1 MSGGGGKGGSNTS
14 AQSIPDWVQ
23 GPAQDN
29 LAKAKLAGEIGYM
42 PYYGPEVAGLSP
54 MQQQGMQRTQDALSA
69 YGLAPQGSQYQSSLP
84 EQTTMGGVSG
94 YGSGNLFDAAVAEL
108 GRRNPEMAA
117 RYASAMSPI
126 VRPPPPQSQLMQGLL
141 NNMTGIVSGGVFSGF
156 GDPSANDSGNFGSGM
171 GAPGAGT
178 AAGATS
184 GNSEGSGG
192 RADGSDT
199 AGGY

>member
-54 MQQQGMQRTQDALSA
+54 MQTQGMQRTQDAMAA
-69 YGLAPQGSQYQSSLP
+69 YGMAPQNSQYQSSLP

-108 GRRNPEMAA
+108 ALRNPEMAA
-117 RYASAMSPI
+117 RYASAMAPV
-126 VRPPPPQSQLMQGLL
+126 VRPQPPAPVQAPAGIL
-141 NNMTGIVSGGVFSGF
+141 NNIGGYGENGAGQFTGF
-156 GDPSANDSGNFGSGM
+156 GGFDSNGGFAPS
-171 GAPGAGT
+171 
-178 AAGATS
+178 
-184 GNSEGSGG
+184 
-192 RADGSDT
+192 T
-199 AGGY
+199 AGEM

>member
-54 MQQQGMQRTQDALSA
+54 MQTQGMQRTQDALSA
-69 YGLAPQGSQYQSSLP
+69 YGMAPQGSQYQSSLP
-84 EQTTMGGVSG
+84 EQTSMGGVSG

-117 RYASAMSPI
+117 RYASAMAPV
-126 VRPPPPQSQLMQGLL
+126 VRPPPPPPAPVGLL
-141 NNMTGIVSGGVFSGF
+141 GNMGGSDGGGGYDFGGGGFTGADSNGGF
-156 GDPSANDSGNFGSGM
+156 GPS
-171 GAPGAGT
+171 
-178 AAGATS
+178 
-184 GNSEGSGG
+184 
-192 RADGSDT
+192 T
-199 AGGY
+199 AGEL

>member
-54 MQQQGMQRTQDALSA
+54 MQTQGMQRTQDAMAA
-69 YGLAPQGSQYQSSLP
+69 YGMAPQGSQYQSSLP

-108 GRRNPEMAA
+108 AMRNPEMAA
-117 RYASAMSPI
+117 RYASAMAPI
-126 VRPPPPQSQLMQGLL
+126 VRPPPPPVQAPV
-141 NNMTGIVSGGVFSGF
+141 GILGNVGGGDGF
-156 GDPSANDSGNFGSGM
+156 G
-171 GAPGAGT
+171 
-178 AAGATS
+178 
-184 GNSEGSGG
+184 GG
-192 RADGSDT
+192 
-199 AGGY
+199 GGYNYSGTGNYGSSNPTGDGPI

>member
-29 LAKAKLAGEIGYM
+29 LAKAKLAGEIGFM

-54 MQQQGMQRTQDALSA
+54 MQTQGMQRTQDALSA

-84 EQTTMGGVSG
+84 EQTSMGGVSG

-108 GRRNPEMAA
+108 GRRNPELAA
-117 RYASAMSPI
+117 RYASAMAPV
-126 VRPPPPQSQLMQGLL
+126 VRPPPPPAPVGILG
-141 NNMTGIVSGGVFSGF
+141 NMGGGG
-156 GDPSANDSGNFGSGM
+156 GDGY
-171 GAPGAGT
+171 
-178 AAGATS
+178 S
-184 GNSEGSGG
+184 GNSSFGTGVGGGAGYGGANGFGGNAAGNGFGLGSNGV
-192 RADGSDT
+192 D
-199 AGGY
+199 

>member
-54 MQQQGMQRTQDALSA
+54 MQTQGMQRTQDALSA

-84 EQTTMGGVSG
+84 EQTSMGGVSG

-117 RYASAMSPI
+117 RYASAMAPV
-126 VRPPPPQSQLMQGLL
+126 VRPPPPPVQAPV
-141 NNMTGIVSGGVFSGF
+141 GILGNVGGGDGF
-156 GDPSANDSGNFGSGM
+156 DGGGRYTDGGNGVGVN
-171 GAPGAGT
+171 GGPI
-178 AAGATS
+178 
-184 GNSEGSGG
+184 GSGG
-192 RADGSDT
+192 GNA
-199 AGGY
+199 AGGYSYGGW

>member
-54 MQQQGMQRTQDALSA
+54 MQQQGMQRTQDAMAA
-69 YGLAPQGSQYQSSLP
+69 YGMAPQGSQYQSSLP

-108 GRRNPEMAA
+108 AMRNPEMAA
-117 RYASAMSPI
+117 RYASAMSPV
-126 VRPPPPQSQLMQGLL
+126 VRPQPAPASVGLL
-141 NNMTGIVSGGVFSGF
+141 GNMGGGGGGDYGGNSSFGMGVGGGAGYGGANGF
-156 GDPSANDSGNFGSGM
+156 GGN
-171 GAPGAGT
+171 
-178 AAGATS
+178 AAGN
-184 GNSEGSGG
+184 GFGLGSNGV
-192 RADGSDT
+192 D
-199 AGGY
+199 

>member
-54 MQQQGMQRTQDALSA
+54 MQTQGMQRTQDALSA
-69 YGLAPQGSQYQSSLP
+69 YGMAPQGSQYQSSLP

-108 GRRNPEMAA
+108 AMRNPEMAA
-117 RYASAMSPI
+117 RYASAMAPV
-126 VRPPPPQSQLMQGLL
+126 VRPPPPPAPVGILG
-141 NNMTGIVSGGVFSGF
+141 NMGGGGGDGFSGGGYTD
-156 GDPSANDSGNFGSGM
+156 GGNGVGVN
-171 GAPGAGT
+171 GGPV
-178 AAGATS
+178 
-184 GNSEGSGG
+184 GSGG
-192 RADGSDT
+192 GNA
-199 AGGY
+199 AGGYSFGGW

>member
-14 AQSIPDWVQ
+14 AQSIPKWVE

-54 MQQQGMQRTQDALSA
+54 MQTQGMQRTQDALSA
-69 YGLAPQGSQYQSSLP
+69 YGMAPQGSQYQSSLP

-108 GRRNPEMAA
+108 GRRNPELAA
-117 RYASAMSPI
+117 RYASAMAPI
-126 VRPPPPQSQLMQGLL
+126 VRPPPPAPAESPRGLL
-141 NNMTGIVSGGVFSGF
+141 SSNGLLRIDNSNY
-156 GDPSANDSGNFGSGM
+156 DNFGENGYGSAPSSNAGGNSDM
-171 GAPGAGT
+171 GANPAG
-178 AAGATS
+178 
-184 GNSEGSGG
+184 
-192 RADGSDT
+192 DGPI
-199 AGGY
+199 

>member
-29 LAKAKLAGEIGYM
+29 LAKAKLAGEIGFM

-54 MQQQGMQRTQDALSA
+54 MQTQGMQRTQDALSA

-108 GRRNPEMAA
+108 GRRNPELAA
-117 RYASAMSPI
+117 RYASAMAPV
-126 VRPPPPQSQLMQGLL
+126 VRPPPPPAPVGILG
-141 NNMTGIVSGGVFSGF
+141 NMGGGG
-156 GDPSANDSGNFGSGM
+156 GDGY
-171 GAPGAGT
+171 
-178 AAGATS
+178 S
-184 GNSEGSGG
+184 GNSSFGTGVGGGAGYGGANGFGGNAAGNGFGLGSNGV
-192 RADGSDT
+192 D
-199 AGGY
+199 

>member
-1 MSGGGGKGGSNTS
+1 MSGVGDKGGSNTS

-29 LAKAKLAGEIGYM
+29 LARAKLAGEIGFM

-54 MQQQGMQRTQDALSA
+54 MQTQGMQRTQDAMAA
-69 YGLAPQGSQYQSSLP
+69 YGLAPQNSQYQSSLP
-84 EQTTMGGVSG
+84 EQTSMGGVSG
-94 YGSGNLFDAAVAEL
+94 YSSGNLFDAAVAEL
-108 GRRNPEMAA
+108 AMRNPEMAA
-117 RYASAMSPI
+117 RYASAMAPI
-126 VRPPPPQSQLMQGLL
+126 VRPPPPPAPVGILG
-141 NNMTGIVSGGVFSGF
+141 NMGGGGGYDFGGF

-192 RADGSDT
+192 AADGSDT

>member
-29 LAKAKLAGEIGYM
+29 LARAKLAGEIGYM

-54 MQQQGMQRTQDALSA
+54 MQTQGMQRTQDALSA

-84 EQTTMGGVSG
+84 EQTSMGGVSG

-141 NNMTGIVSGGVFSGF
+141 NNMTGIASGGVFG
-156 GDPSANDSGNFGSGM
+156 
-171 GAPGAGT
+171 GA
-178 AAGATS
+178 
-184 GNSEGSGG
+184 
-192 RADGSDT
+192 ADGSDT

>member
-54 MQQQGMQRTQDALSA
+54 MQTQGMQRTQDAMAA
-69 YGLAPQGSQYQSSLP
+69 YGMAPQNSQYKSSLP

-108 GRRNPEMAA
+108 ALRNPEMAA
-117 RYASAMSPI
+117 RYASAMSPV
-126 VRPPPPQSQLMQGLL
+126 VRPQPPAPVQAPAGIL
-141 NNMTGIVSGGVFSGF
+141 NNIGGYGENGAGQWSGF
-156 GDPSANDSGNFGSGM
+156 GGFDSNGGFAPS
-171 GAPGAGT
+171 
-178 AAGATS
+178 
-184 GNSEGSGG
+184 
-192 RADGSDT
+192 T
-199 AGGY
+199 AGEM

>member
-54 MQQQGMQRTQDALSA
+54 MQTQGMQRTQDAMAA
-69 YGLAPQGSQYQSSLP
+69 YGMAPQGSQYQSSLP

-108 GRRNPEMAA
+108 ALRNPEMAA
-117 RYASAMSPI
+117 RYASAMSPV
-126 VRPPPPQSQLMQGLL
+126 VRPQPPAPVQAPAGIL
-141 NNMTGIVSGGVFSGF
+141 NNIGGYGENGAGQWSGF
-156 GDPSANDSGNFGSGM
+156 GGFDSNGGFAPS
-171 GAPGAGT
+171 
-178 AAGATS
+178 
-184 GNSEGSGG
+184 
-192 RADGSDT
+192 T
-199 AGGY
+199 AGEM

>member
-29 LAKAKLAGEIGYM
+29 LAKAKLAGEIDYM

-54 MQQQGMQRTQDALSA
+54 MQTQGMQRTQDAMAA
-69 YGLAPQGSQYQSSLP
+69 YGMAPQNSQYQSSLP

-108 GRRNPEMAA
+108 AMRNPELAA
-117 RYASAMSPI
+117 RYASAMSPV
-126 VRPPPPQSQLMQGLL
+126 VRPQPPAPVQAPAGIL
-141 NNMTGIVSGGVFSGF
+141 NNIGGYGENGAGQWSGF
-156 GDPSANDSGNFGSGM
+156 GGFDSNGGFAPS
-171 GAPGAGT
+171 
-178 AAGATS
+178 
-184 GNSEGSGG
+184 
-192 RADGSDT
+192 T
-199 AGGY
+199 AGEM

>member
-29 LAKAKLAGEIGYM
+29 LAKAKLAGEIGFM

-54 MQQQGMQRTQDALSA
+54 MQTQGMQRTQDALSA
-69 YGLAPQGSQYQSSLP
+69 YGMAPQGSQYQSSLP
-84 EQTTMGGVSG
+84 EQTSMGGVSG

-126 VRPPPPQSQLMQGLL
+126 VRPPPPPAPVGILG
-141 NNMTGIVSGGVFSGF
+141 NMGGGGDYSFGGYGDTSGS
-156 GDPSANDSGNFGSGM
+156 DSGNFGSGM

>member
-29 LAKAKLAGEIGYM
+29 LARAKLAGEIGYM

-54 MQQQGMQRTQDALSA
+54 MQTQGMQRTQDAMAA
-69 YGLAPQGSQYQSSLP
+69 YGLAPQNSQYQSSLP

-108 GRRNPEMAA
+108 AMRNPEMAA

-126 VRPPPPQSQLMQGLL
+126 VRPPPPPVQAPAGILD
-141 NNMTGIVSGGVFSGF
+141 NMGGEAPFSGF
-156 GDPSANDSGNFGSGM
+156 SGFNANDGFGPSTPGGM
-171 GAPGAGT
+171 
-178 AAGATS
+178 
-184 GNSEGSGG
+184 
-192 RADGSDT
+192 
-199 AGGY
+199 

>member
-29 LAKAKLAGEIGYM
+29 LAKAKLAGEIGFM

-54 MQQQGMQRTQDALSA
+54 MQTQGMQRTQDALSA

-108 GRRNPEMAA
+108 GRRNPELAA
-117 RYASAMSPI
+117 RYASAMAPV
-126 VRPPPPQSQLMQGLL
+126 VRPPPPPVQAPVGLL
-141 NNMTGIVSGGVFSGF
+141 NNMGGGGGYDFGGFGGFDGGGIGGAIGGGGGVDG
-156 GDPSANDSGNFGSGM
+156 GGMND
-171 GAPGAGT
+171 
-178 AAGATS
+178 GATM
-184 GNSEGSGG
+184 
-192 RADGSDT
+192 
-199 AGGY
+199 